1 VIPIFIG
8 IDVSEEMTSIE
19 VISSDNVLEALRLWH
34 GGDSPNWPLAKLR
47 IALQIPQQKET
58 YGSLA
63 EAGPAA
69 QNRAILSLG
78 LDELKKTAPDAEE
91 LLRARFEHRRDVI
104 SVANSLNISEPS
116 VYYRQRQAV
125 HQLTE
130 FLLQLESTASADW
143 RSQMT
148 SRLELQTYPQLVGVE
163 QSQTAL
169 LEALM
174 DDQSHFI
181 VALDGLGGIGKTA
194 LADRIARDLIQTTRF
209 DEIAWITAKH
219 THLSTLGRLQIESGR
234 PALTFPMLVDKLANQ
249 FDLPQ
254 QDDSHTQL
262 ERQRLVKHFLRSRAC
277 LIVIDNL
284 ETVADYHSLLP
295 ELRKWQRP
303 TKFLLTSRLRL
314 LDEPNVFSLSLTELS
329 IDSAYRLIRFEAER
343 TGFTDLAKASD
354 ADLQAIYNTVG
365 GNPLG
370 LKLIIGQLRFHS
382 LSHVLARFGQASS
395 QSSEAGIFD
404 YIYREIWETLDDIH
418 KMVLLALTQAGETGF
433 SLDHLAEISTL
444 SIDSVSQSLEK
455 LILLSMVDLSG
466 NLLKRRY
473 RLHRLTE
480 VFLLKMFAE
489 E

>member
-1 VIPIFIG
+1 MVPIFIG
-8 IDVSEEMTSIE
+8 IDISEEMTSLE

-47 IALQIPQQKET
+47 VALQIPQQKET
-58 YGSLA
+58 YSSLA

-78 LDELKKTAPDAEE
+78 LDELKKAAPEAED

-130 FLLQLESTASADW
+130 ILIQLESSASADW
-143 RSQMT
+143 RSRMT
-148 SRLELQTYPQLVGVE
+148 ARLELQTYSRLIGVE
-163 QSQTAL
+163 QSQAAL

-174 DDQSHFI
+174 DEQSHFI

-194 LADRIARDLIQTTRF
+194 LADQMTRDLIQTTRF
-209 DEIAWITAKH
+209 DEIAWVTAKH

-249 FDLPQ
+249 FDIPQ
-254 QDDSHTQL
+254 EEELTQL
-262 ERQRLVKHFLRSRAC
+262 EQQRLVKHFLTDRAC

-284 ETVADYHSLLP
+284 ETVADYHNLLP

-314 LDEPNVFSLSLTELS
+314 LDEPGVFSLPLKELT

-354 ADLQAIYNTVG
+354 TDLQAIYHAVG
-365 GNPLG
+365 GNPLA
-370 LKLIIGQLRFHS
+370 LKLITGQLRFHS
-382 LSHVLARFGQASS
+382 LSHVLKRFGQANNTP
-395 QSSEAGIFD
+395 SEAGIFD
-404 YIYREIWETLDDIH
+404 YIYREIWETLDDDH
-418 KMVLLALTQAGETGF
+418 KMTLLALTQASDTGF
-433 SLDHLAEISTL
+433 NLEHLSEISSL
-444 SIDSVSQSLEK
+444 SIELVSQILEK

-466 NLLKRRY
+466 NFLERRY